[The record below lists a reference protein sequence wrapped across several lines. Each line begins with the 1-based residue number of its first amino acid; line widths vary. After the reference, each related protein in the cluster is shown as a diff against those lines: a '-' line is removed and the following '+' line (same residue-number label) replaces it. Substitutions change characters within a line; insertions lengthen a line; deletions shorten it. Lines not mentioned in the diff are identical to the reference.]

1 MSNEWEKMLKGEPYD
16 AANTE
21 FIDRLFKTKDIIWEY
36 NQLRP
41 SDKEAREVVI
51 RQLFGHCGKRPTVNS
66 PFYCDYGCNI
76 YVGDNFFSNFNLTIL
91 DEGKV
96 TIGNHVFIGPNVS
109 LYTACHP
116 TDPIERRKGTEWTK
130 PITIG
135 NDVWIG
141 GNVTILPG
149 VTIGSGSTIG
159 AGSVVIRDIPE
170 GSIAVGN
177 PCRVVKTIVYS
188 ANEVHDPD
196 HKTDLNQ
203 YEK

>member
-1 MSNEWEKMLKGEPYD
+1 MTPQTRSLSTGFLRRKTSFGSTTNCDQATKKHVKQSSDNSLDTVVSGQPS
-16 AANTE
+16 THP
-21 FIDRLFKTKDIIWEY
+21 FI
-36 NQLRP
+36 
-41 SDKEAREVVI
+41 V
-51 RQLFGHCGKRPTVNS
+51 
-66 PFYCDYGCNI
+66 
-76 YVGDNFFSNFNLTIL
+76 TIL

-149 VTIGSGSTIG
+149 VTIGNGSTIG

-177 PCRVVKTIVYS
+177 PCRVVKTIIYS